1 MLSVASQIRWL
12 VEGWEGRKLKPN
24 LTTELAD
31 FAVSLVLLSE
41 LELSLNF
48 LDFLTSL
55 QKCTKFVGLFA

>member
-1 MLSVASQIRWL
+1 MGGK
-12 VEGWEGRKLKPN
+12 ETK
-24 LTTELAD
+24 TELAD